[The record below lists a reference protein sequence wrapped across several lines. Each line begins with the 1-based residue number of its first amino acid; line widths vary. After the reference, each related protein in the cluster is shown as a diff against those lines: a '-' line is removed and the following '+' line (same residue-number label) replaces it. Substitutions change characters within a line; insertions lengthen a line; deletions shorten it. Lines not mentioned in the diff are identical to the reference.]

1 MIRKNQQL
9 LNILNA
15 VLDIGLLIAAYM
27 LSAWLWLDV
36 IRHNGNMAEVNG
48 HTLWLSL
55 LYALGT
61 ALLLAVLGFYNTTRT
76 RRVRKKLALILAANS
91 LSVTLAAALFYVFR
105 LQEFSRGV
113 ALCFYAFSNL
123 FLMAKYVLMRLIFG
137 YVRAR
142 GLNLKHVVVL
152 GTGHLALQY
161 AQDIAAEKSLGM
173 HLLGFIGNP
182 GAGAEPYLGGFEE
195 ADRLLADPAVS
206 EAVIALEVG
215 EIGRIASV
223 IGACERSGV
232 KYFIIPFYNDIIPA
246 RPVIENIGRS
256 KLMNI
261 RANALENYA
270 WAFFKRAFDV
280 IASALGLMVL
290 SPLLLLIAAG
300 VKLSSPGPVLFR
312 QERVGYR
319 RKTFRMLKFRSM
331 RVNDKQDTAWSTDAD
346 ARKTRF
352 GSLIRKCSLDEL
364 PQLINV
370 LKGDMSLIGP
380 RPELPYFVEKFKQT
394 IPLYMVK
401 HQVRPGITGWAQV
414 NGYRGDTDI
423 AKRIELDLWY
433 IEHWSPLLD
442 ARILFKTFF
451 GGMIN
456 HEKIQSGVDA

>member
-9 LNILNA
+9 LNMLNV

-36 IRHNGNMAEVNG
+36 VAHNGNMASLRGETV
-48 HTLWLSL
+48 LLAL
-55 LYALGT
+55 LYALG
-61 ALLLAVLGFYNTTRT
+61 AVIVLSLLGFYNTTRT
-76 RRVRKKLALILAANS
+76 RRIRQKLIIIFLGNS
-91 LSVTLAAALFYVFR
+91 VSVMGAAALFYVFR

-113 ALCFYAFSNL
+113 ALCFYCFSNL
-123 FLMAKYVLMRLIFG
+123 FLMGKYVVMRLAFG
-137 YVRAR
+137 YMRSH

-161 AQDIAAEKSLGM
+161 AQDIAQEKSLGM
-173 HLLGFIGNP
+173 HLLGYIGSRR
-182 GAGAEPYLGGFEE
+182 AEAQPYLGGFEE
-195 ADRLLADPAVS
+195 VDKLLADPAVS
-206 EAVIALEVG
+206 EAVIALDVG
-215 EIGRIASV
+215 EIGRIETL

-270 WAFFKRAFDV
+270 WAFFKRTFD
-280 IASALGLMVL
+280 ILASALGLIVL
-290 SPLLLLIAAG
+290 SPLLALVALG
-300 VKLSSPGPVLFR
+300 VKLSSPGPVLFK
-312 QERVGYR
+312 QERVGFR
-319 RKTFRMLKFRSM
+319 RRTFRMLKFRSM
-331 RVNDKQDTAWSTDAD
+331 RVNDAQDTAWSTDAD

-380 RPELPYFVEKFKQT
+380 RPELPYFVEKFKET

-423 AKRIELDLWY
+423 ARRIELDLWY

-442 ARILFKTFF
+442 VKILFKTFF

-456 HEKIQSGVDA
+456 HEKLQGGLDA